1 MRAEPTRHVRERNQ
15 RLLLLYRNEYIHNC
29 QDWLSLGGTLL
40 GSAAAR
46 RRFGIGRSAW
56 WKSLAKPSPTPRRA
70 ESRPATAPLR
80 RRMRRDPHL
89 KASIQQGSPPPISE
103 RPPPTPQRR
112 SPWPTGESHRRHR
125 RESHRHLSRQG
136 GGQQRSPR
144 PRCHRHRRFARATP
158 EHVGRWLPYK
168 PQGVKCVCAEREG
181 GREGEKE
188 GGEGGMGGER
198 EREKQKGGRER
209 EILRE
214 RVSDF
219 RNLSL
224 IHSLAD

>member
-80 RRMRRDPHL
+80 RRMRRDPHF
-89 KASIQQGSPPPISE
+89 KASMQQGSPPPISE
-103 RPPPTPQRR
+103 NPPPHAPAAVTVAN
-112 SPWPTGESHRRHR
+112 R
-125 RESHRHLSRQG
+125 RESPPAQARESSPPISARG
-136 GGQQRSPR
+136 GP
-144 PRCHRHRRFARATP
+144 AAVTATP
-158 EHVGRWLPYK
+158 VSP
-168 PQGVKCVCAEREG
+168 PQAICSSYSRARGPMAALQATGGKVCMRRERGREG
-181 GREGEKE
+181 GREGR
-188 GGEGGMGGER
+188 G
-198 EREKQKGGRER
+198 
-209 EILRE
+209 
-214 RVSDF
+214 
-219 RNLSL
+219 
-224 IHSLAD
+224 